1 MLQSRNRKR
10 RQRPVVQRILMT
22 CRCFLSH
29 LYIKTIIL
37 PRQVQDKHTESQTK
51 RREKRFRAQVYLSAG
66 QAAHVLHAVA
76 DHPGQ
81 VRQRLRCCCCS
92 EASHRHRRRV
102 GRHRLGVNCCRNSV
116 KDQPCA
122 KWSPSCF
129 ECFPYVC
136 LEPVLVKKI
145 VLYTNGAKSGVDQ
158 SCAKTRK
165 LKCR

>member
-1 MLQSRNRKR
+1 M
-10 RQRPVVQRILMT
+10 
-22 CRCFLSH
+22 
-29 LYIKTIIL
+29 

-81 VRQRLRCCCCS
+81 VRQRLRCCCCCS

-116 KDQPCA
+116 QDQPCA

-136 LEPVLVKKI
+136 PEPVLVKKI
-145 VLYTNGAKSGVDQ
+145 VLYINGAKQVK
-158 SCAKTRK
+158 KTLNAIAQKHALSVLRRNCLGLPWPRVK
-165 LKCR
+165 RQES